1 MKKVKQMKQ
10 NLKVKYKI
18 KKINIV
24 VMMNHYIKVL
34 KINNK
39 IKKSMKY
46 CNSKSNNL
54 MNIWNKLK
62 IIMNNKYKNNK

>member
-1 MKKVKQMKQ
+1 
-10 NLKVKYKI
+10 
-18 KKINIV
+18 
-24 VMMNHYIKVL
+24 MMNHK
-34 KINNK
+34 KCNNK
-39 IKKSMKY
+39 IKKLMKY